1 MGLLL
6 LAAVRSAQEEEAM
19 KRIIRQGAV
28 VGLALAIAGVPASIA
43 FAEESTPTVNGAQA
57 ETVPF
62 SDPCTDIEPGAASM
76 EPQEVESEIH
86 DQAQSDWVASI
97 WVSP

>member
-1 MGLLL
+1 MELLL

-19 KRIIRQGAV
+19 KRIIRQGVV

-43 FAEESTPTVNGAQA
+43 FAEESTPTVNGT

-76 EPQEVESEIH
+76 EPQEVKSEIH
-86 DQAQSDWVASI
+86 DQAHSDWVASI

>member
-1 MGLLL
+1 
-6 LAAVRSAQEEEAM
+6 M
-19 KRIIRQGAV
+19 KRIIRQGVV
-28 VGLALAIAGVPASIA
+28 VGLALAISGVPASIA
-43 FAEESTPTVNGAQA
+43 FAEDSTPTVKGEQA
-57 ETVPF
+57 ERATF

-86 DQAQSDWVASI
+86 DQAQADWVASI